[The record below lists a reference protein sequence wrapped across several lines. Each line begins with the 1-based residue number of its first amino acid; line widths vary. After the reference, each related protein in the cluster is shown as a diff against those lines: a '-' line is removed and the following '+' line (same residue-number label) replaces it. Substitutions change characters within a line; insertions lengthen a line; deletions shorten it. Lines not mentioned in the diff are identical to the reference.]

1 MNKNEIIGLDKDY
14 IAQFYGRMNLAPV
27 GGKNATVIDAD
38 GAEYIDFTSGIGVNS
53 LGVCD
58 DKWVAAVVSQLGKI
72 QHLSNYYYSEQTGLL
87 AKKLVEASGMKR
99 AFFCNS
105 GAEANEGA
113 IKVARKYSYDKY
125 GEGRNVIICLTNSFH
140 GRTLTTLAAT
150 GQDVFHQFFF
160 PFTEG
165 FVFVPINDIDALND
179 AVNPRVCAI
188 MCEPVQGES
197 GVNPLT
203 VEYANALKDI
213 CEKNDLLLIFDEV
226 QTGIGRTGEVFA
238 FQGLGVTPDVC
249 SLAKGLGGG
258 LPIGAVILG
267 EKCES
272 TFGASHHG
280 TTFGGNPVVAAGA
293 NEVMNRVC
301 DKAFLA
307 SVREKGDYI
316 RSKVAQWG
324 FDSVIDVRGKG
335 LMVGVQVTV
344 SHKDVAKKCLE
355 NGLMILTA
363 GKDVVRMLPPLT
375 ITYAE
380 IDRGLEILK
389 KSLGEVSA
397 TV

>member
-38 GAEYIDFTSGIGVNS
+38 GSEYVDFTSGIGVNS
-53 LGVCD
+53 LGICD
-58 DKWVAAVVSQLGKI
+58 ENWVAAVTSQLGKI

-87 AKKLVEASGMKR
+87 AEKLVKASGMKR

-165 FVFVPINDIDALND
+165 FVFVPINDIEALKD
-179 AVNPRVCAI
+179 AVNPKICAI

-203 VEYANALKDI
+203 VDYANALKNI
-213 CEKNDLLLIFDEV
+213 CEANDLLLIFDEV

-238 FQGLGVTPDVC
+238 FQGLGITPDVC
-249 SLAKGLGGG
+249 TLAKGLGGG
-258 LPIGAVILG
+258 LPVGAVILG

-293 NEVMNRVC
+293 NEVMKRVTAP
-301 DKAFLA
+301 DFLA

-316 RSKVAQWG
+316 RKTVSEWG
-324 FDSVIDVRGKG
+324 YKTVTDVRGKG

-344 SHKDVAKKCLE
+344 SHKEVAKKCLE

-375 ITYAE
+375 ISYDE
-380 IDRGLEILK
+380 INKGLEILK
-389 KSLGEVSA
+389 KVLAEFEA
-397 TV
+397 

>member
-38 GAEYIDFTSGIGVNS
+38 GSENVDFTSGIGVNS
-53 LGVCD
+53 LGICD
-58 DKWVAAVVSQLGKI
+58 ENWVAAVTSQLGKI

-87 AKKLVEASGMKR
+87 AEKLVKASGMKR

-165 FVFVPINDIDALND
+165 FVFVPINDIEALKD
-179 AVNPRVCAI
+179 AVNPKICAI

-203 VEYANALKDI
+203 VDYANALKNI
-213 CEKNDLLLIFDEV
+213 CEENDLLLIFDEV

-238 FQGLGVTPDVC
+238 FQGLGITPDVC
-249 SLAKGLGGG
+249 TLAKGLGGG
-258 LPIGAVILG
+258 LPVGAVILG

-293 NEVMNRVC
+293 NEVMKRVTAP
-301 DKAFLA
+301 DFLA

-316 RSKVAQWG
+316 RKTVSEWEYKTVT
-324 FDSVIDVRGKG
+324 DVRGKG

-344 SHKDVAKKCLE
+344 SHKEVAKKCLE

-375 ITYAE
+375 ITYEE
-380 IDRGLEILK
+380 INKGLEILK
-389 KSLGEVSA
+389 KVLAEFEA
-397 TV
+397 

>member
-14 IAQFYGRMNLAPV
+14 IAQFYGRMELAPV
-27 GGKNATVIDAD
+27 CGKNATVVDAD
-38 GAEYIDFTSGIGVNS
+38 GKEYVDLTSGIGVNS

-58 DKWVAAVVSQLGKI
+58 EGWTKAVIAQLGKI
-72 QHLSNYYYSEQTGLL
+72 QHMSNYYYSEQTGLL
-87 AKKLVEASGMKR
+87 AEKLVKSSGMKR

-113 IKVARKYSYDKY
+113 IKIARKYSFDKY
-125 GEGRNVIICLTNSFH
+125 GEGRNRIICLTNSFH

-165 FVFVPINDIDALND
+165 FDFVAINDVQALKD

-203 VEYANALKDI
+203 VEYANALKQI
-213 CEKNDLLLIFDEV
+213 CEENDLLLIFDEV

-267 EKCES
+267 EKCEN
-272 TFGASHHG
+272 TFAPGQHG

-293 NEVMNRVC
+293 NEVMKRVS
-301 DKAFLA
+301 DPAFLA
-307 SVREKGDYI
+307 SVREKGEYI
-316 RSKVAQWG
+316 RKTGAGWG
-324 FDSVIDVRGKG
+324 FKCVTDVRGKG
-335 LMVGVQVTV
+335 LMIGVQVTCG
-344 SHKDVAKKCLE
+344 HKDVAKACLA

-375 ITYAE
+375 ITYEE
-380 IDRGLEILK
+380 IDRAMAILK
-389 KSLGEVSA
+389 
-397 TV
+397 TVLAEFDK